1 MIKILRMGLG
11 YVCIGLGFVGIFLP
25 LLPTTPFFLLAL
37 ICFSVNPR
45 VREKMLKLPVV
56 REYTLSYIEKKPIPL
71 SGLIRAIL
79 SMWILLGIS
88 IYSISRSSLSLY
100 WELIP
105 LFIGVAVSIHLVSM
119 YVRRK
124 GLLNETNDEKNRNHI

>member
-1 MIKILRMGLG
+1 MLKILRMGLG
-11 YVCIGLGFVGIFLP
+11 YLSIGIGFVGIFVP

-37 ICFSVNPR
+37 LCFSVNPK
-45 VREKMLKLPVV
+45 VRERMLALPVV
-56 REYTLSYIEKKPIPL
+56 REYTLSYIEKKPIPR

-88 IYSISRSSLSLY
+88 MYSISQSTLSLY
-100 WELIP
+100 WILIP
-105 LFIGVAVSIHLVSM
+105 LFIGIIVSIHLTSM

-124 GLLNETNDEKNRNHI
+124 GLLNEKNNEKSRNHI